1 MSLIP
6 RIMDATRERG
16 LDGVL
21 VFAGGIIPD
30 ADIATLT
37 ELGVSGVFTPGS
49 PLSNITEWLEGALD
63 ARETQPTT

>member
-1 MSLIP
+1 VVANVDDG
-6 RIMDATRERG
+6 RARVG
-16 LDGVL
+16 LVDL
-21 VFAGGIIPD
+21 D
-30 ADIATLT
+30 ATLT